1 MAKFSVMQKVVK
13 QKADIKNISIC
24 KLRRIFSTIAPLLQK
39 GGLFLNRIQASDL
52 LTNQRRVLSIRE
64 CSYCV
69 KLDRIKCA
77 MLGQLAEL
85 EYKAKRISDWRVGG
99 RASRAS
105 RLRCDNRPAIS
116 GLHPTVRERHGR
128 EQRSA
133 IALKP
138 FFGYLN

>member
-1 MAKFSVMQKVVK
+1 
-13 QKADIKNISIC
+13 
-24 KLRRIFSTIAPLLQK
+24 
-39 GGLFLNRIQASDL
+39 
-52 LTNQRRVLSIRE
+52 
-64 CSYCV
+64 
-69 KLDRIKCA
+69 

-105 RLRCDNRPAIS
+105 RLRRDNRPAIS

-133 IALKP
+133 IALEP
-138 FFGYLN
+138 FFGYLNCRPTNIVVKYSTEGEAILY